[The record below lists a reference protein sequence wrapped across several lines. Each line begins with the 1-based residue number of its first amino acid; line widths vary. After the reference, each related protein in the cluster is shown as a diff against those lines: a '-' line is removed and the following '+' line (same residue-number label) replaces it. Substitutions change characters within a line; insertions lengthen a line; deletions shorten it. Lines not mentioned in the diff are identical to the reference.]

1 MGMRRVVNQDKG
13 ERFKPEYPPVSLIGL
28 FRYADSKDI
37 TSMVIGIILSAAVGI
52 ASPLNTYF
60 FRDQIN
66 KLLSPNFKESDAHP
80 ILVQFACLGAAT
92 LVAAFTASALLDLSS
107 KRQLQRIRL
116 KYFKAVLKQDIP
128 WSDQRSA
135 GELISNLSDCID
147 TIELGIGKKV
157 GDFFQNLSGFLSGI
171 IIALYIG
178 WKLTLVACC
187 TLPVV
192 AAVFTSFA
200 FVMKFFTK
208 KELLAYAKASSI
220 SGEVLTAIRTIVAFG
235 GEQKEIERYSKEL
248 HKAEKV
254 GIQKSI
260 AVGGV
265 TGCIGLSIYCAA
277 ALIFWYGFKL
287 IDEDNYDAGSVIL
300 VFVNVV
306 LGSIFLGNALPTM
319 RYFLSAK
326 IAAQTIYGTIER
338 VPPIDKDADGLIMD
352 NFQGN
357 IQFENVSF
365 VYPTRPEV
373 KILQNFNLTLKSG
386 QTVALVGPS
395 GSGKSTIIHMLQ
407 RFYDPEIGNILI
419 EGENIRELNLKAYR
433 AQIGCVQQEPIL
445 FEGTIAENIRMGK
458 LDATEEEIKE
468 AAKEAN
474 AHEFISKL
482 PDGYNTLVAERGGG
496 MSGGQKQRIAIARA
510 LIRKPKLLLLDE
522 ATSALDTRSEREVQE
537 ALEKASEGRTV
548 VVVAH
553 RLTTVRN
560 ADLIMVLEKGYIR
573 ESGTHDQLVAL
584 DGLYA
589 TMLKNQKKSET
600 EDEHEDEF
608 DDQFKPAA
616 QYKVKEEKTPAGIWR
631 IEDQEDLLSE
641 TIASE
646 LTVGQRISI
655 ISQRMKARCSKM
667 RSSPVFRVL
676 RLNRPETGFIIGG
689 CISCVIAGATVP
701 SFAVLYSEVYNVFLM
716 PEGSEKRDKINLIC
730 GMMALVGFLRF
741 FALLLQ
747 GYFFGVSGE
756 RLTRRVRSQYFEAM
770 LRQRMLLHFTS
781 QEIGWFDKSE
791 NQPGALTAKLAA
803 EASKLRYISGSEV
816 GTIMEAVVVTVVS
829 WVIAFVYGWQLALVF
844 LVFYPIIVLTGV
856 AQVQQ
861 LNRRAGGDTDM
872 KSMRLAQEAISNS
885 RTVTTLILEDF
896 FYEKFNSSSSSN
908 FKKIMKACLL
918 NALMYA
924 VTQSVFMFAFAA
936 VFALGAH
943 LVVEKTLDPP
953 AMFRVFAV
961 MNMSAQTLGRLASV
975 APDSRKAEQSSRSI
989 FATIDRI
996 PQIQTDEGL
1005 IPDCEFKGKVTFKN
1019 VYFRYPT
1026 RREARIL
1033 KNFSHTVEPNQTVAL
1048 VGQSGCGKSTLLQLV
1063 QRFYD
1068 PSNHGEDSGVYF
1080 DEWNL
1085 RDLAPSWIRKQ
1096 IGVVSQEPN
1105 LLDMTL
1111 RENIAYGDN
1120 TREVSTDEI
1129 IEAARQANAHDFIS
1143 ALPDGYETLAG
1154 ASGSQLSGGQKQRI
1168 AIARAL
1174 IRKPKLLLLDE
1185 ATSALDNESE
1195 RIVQEAL
1202 DAATGSRTSIVVAH
1216 RLTTVERSDLIV
1228 VLDSGRK
1235 IEYGPPAALM
1245 ETKGA
1250 FYALHCVE
1258 QPS

>member
-357 IQFENVSF
+357 IQFENISF

-407 RFYDPEIGNILI
+407 RFYDPEIGNVSFPKLHVTDLRVRILI

-631 IEDQEDLLSE
+631 IGDQED
-641 TIASE
+641 
-646 LTVGQRISI
+646 
-655 ISQRMKARCSKM
+655 
-667 RSSPVFRVL
+667 
-676 RLNRPETGFIIGG
+676 
-689 CISCVIAGATVP
+689 
-701 SFAVLYSEVYNVFLM
+701 VFLM

-741 FALLLQ
+741 FALLL
-747 GYFFGVSGE
+747 
-756 RLTRRVRSQYFEAM
+756 
-770 LRQRMLLHFTS
+770 

-844 LVFYPIIVLTGV
+844 LVFYPIIVLTGM

-953 AMFRVFAV
+953 AIFRVFAV

>member
-1 MGMRRVVNQDKG
+1 MSVHHVANQDKG
-13 ERFKPEYPPVSLIGL
+13 KRFKPQYPPVSLIGL

-37 TSMVIGIILSAAVGI
+37 TSMVVGIILSAAVGI
-52 ASPLNTYF
+52 AFPLNTYF

-66 KLLSPNFKESDAHP
+66 KFLSPNFKESDAHP

-92 LVAAFTASALLDLSS
+92 FVAAFTASALLDLSS

-157 GDFFQNLSGFLSGI
+157 GEFFQNMSGFLSGI

-178 WKLTLVACC
+178 WKLTLVACS

-326 IAAQTIYGTIER
+326 TAAQTIYGTIER
-338 VPPIDKDADGLIMD
+338 VPPIDKDADGLIVD

-407 RFYDPEIGNILI
+407 RFYDPEVGNILI
-419 EGENIRELNLKAYR
+419 EGENIRELNLKTYR

-537 ALEKASEGRTV
+537 ALERASEGRTV

-589 TMLKNQKKSET
+589 TMLKNQKKSEA

-608 DDQFKPAA
+608 DGQFKPAA

-631 IEDQEDLLSE
+631 IGDQEDLLSE

-844 LVFYPIIVLTGV
+844 LVFYPLIVLTGV

-975 APDSRKAEQSSRSI
+975 VPDSRKAEQSSRSI

-1005 IPDCEFKGKVTFKN
+1005 MPDREFKGKVTFKN

-1068 PSNHGEDSGVYF
+1068 PSDHGEDSGVYF

-1154 ASGSQLSGGQKQRI
+1154 VSGSQLSGGQKQRI

-1235 IEYGPPAALM
+1235 IECGPPAALM